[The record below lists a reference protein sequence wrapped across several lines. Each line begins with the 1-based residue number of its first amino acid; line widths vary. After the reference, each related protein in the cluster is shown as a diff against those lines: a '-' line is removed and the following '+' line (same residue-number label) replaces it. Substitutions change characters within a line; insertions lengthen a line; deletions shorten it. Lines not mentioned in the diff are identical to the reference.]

1 MLLAAVALLAAC
13 GDSKKPAAG
22 PQLSHADYVRQAD
35 AACQRAD
42 AALASLAQPAGIAQL
57 PSYAKQASDIVAAE
71 REALQALQAPAADRA
86 TAGQLAAAMDEVAKA
101 AEGLIAIAGG
111 GNAQDIEAY
120 VSRNRGIDA
129 KAQQLAHELG
139 MTVCARP

>member
-42 AALASLAQPAGIAQL
+42 AALASLPQPAGVAQL

-71 REALQALQAPAADRA
+71 RQETRAPDCVARGGEERRALHPPAADRA
-86 TAGQLAAAMDEVAKA
+86 RADELGAAMDEVAKA
-101 AEGLIAIAGG
+101 AEGLIAVAG
-111 GNAQDIEAY
+111 
-120 VSRNRGIDA
+120 
-129 KAQQLAHELG
+129 
-139 MTVCARP
+139 